1 MIASRDSDSGS
12 NRIPLKWAD
21 GYFISHDGVVSRAD
35 GSTLKSV
42 PLVQARRY
50 ARQSMQHD
58 PLREAA
64 SGVTHGRGGMD
75 ELVFVEDGG
84 QRVQFVQMWS
94 NAAREAMERGE
105 TVSGIT
111 GFTMPAVG
119 DTAGGWYWMR
129 GNDGA
134 RCVFHAPSYAGHL
147 FAARQ

>member
-1 MIASRDSDSGS
+1 MVASRDSDSGS

-21 GYFISHDGVVSRAD
+21 GYFLSHDGVVTRAD
-35 GSTLKSV
+35 GSALKAV

-50 ARQSMQHD
+50 ARQDIQHD

-64 SGVTHGRGGMD
+64 SGVTHGRGGVD
-75 ELVFVEDGG
+75 ELVFVAEGV
-84 QRVQFVQMWS
+84 QRVHFVHLWP

-119 DTAGGWYWMR
+119 DTEGGWYWMR
-129 GNDGA
+129 ANDGA
-134 RCVFHAPSYAGHL
+134 RCLFHGRSYARHL
-147 FAARQ
+147 LAAKQ